1 MGLESCFSVSIAAI
15 SYNTSMRRTAIF
27 NLNLVILSSLGIIL
41 SYIKFSP
48 CINQN
53 FSGLSATSRGCYSDI
68 PIFWSTHLLEVHL
81 WPYQFTTL
89 AGIEQVINP
98 IEYPFLTGL
107 VIWIIS
113 FVTLNPDTLGVN
125 FFFINSL
132 INSFLFIATV
142 LLINKIKPKSSIY
155 FALAPAV
162 FFSIFINWDLY
173 AVATTL
179 LTIYF
184 YDKNKLQLSAFF
196 LATAVSFKFYPM
208 VLIFA
213 ILIIGVRRKQIYNTV
228 LFVLSTFMFFI
239 LINII
244 PILIDFKGWLYFYQ
258 VSLNRKGGSG
268 SLWEFLALNGIEV
281 KNLNYLAVLA
291 TFLTYLA
298 IAVYFLKFHKE
309 VNLATMAF
317 LCVFAFVLFNKV
329 YSPQFV
335 IWLTSLAVFVLNRK
349 IQKYL
354 FVLWQFSELVFH
366 FAVWRYL
373 YWQGFGNKTSGISDQ
388 TFKWLIAFRVICL
401 LLFAFSLILRNRNS
415 QNELSG

>member
-1 MGLESCFSVSIAAI
+1 
-15 SYNTSMRRTAIF
+15 MRRTAIF
-27 NLNLVILSSLGIIL
+27 NLNLVLLSLFGIIL

-48 CINQN
+48 CINEN
-53 FSGLSATSRGCYSDI
+53 FSGLAATSRGCYSDI
-68 PIFWSTHLLEVHL
+68 PIFWSSHLLEAHL

-89 AGIEQVINP
+89 VGIEQIINP

-113 FVTLNPDTLGVN
+113 FITLNPDTFGVS
-125 FFFINSL
+125 FFLINSL

-179 LTIYF
+179 LAIYF
-184 YDKNKLQLSAFF
+184 YDKNKLLLSAFF
-196 LATAVSFKFYPM
+196 LATAVSFKFYPI
-208 VLIFA
+208 VLFFA

-228 LFVLSTFMFFI
+228 LFVLQTFMFFI

-258 VSLNRKGGSG
+258 VSLNRKVGSG
-268 SLWEFLALNGIEV
+268 SLWEFLALSGIEV
-281 KNLNYLAVLA
+281 KSLNYLAVFA
-291 TFLTYLA
+291 TFLTYLVIA
-298 IAVYFLKFHKE
+298 IYFFKFHE
-309 VNLATMAF
+309 EINLATMAF

-335 IWLTSLAVFVLNRK
+335 IWLTALAVFVLNRN
-349 IQKYL
+349 IQKYF

-366 FAVWRYL
+366 FAIWRYL

-388 TFKWLIAFRVICL
+388 TFKWLIAFRILCL
-401 LLFAFSLILRNRNS
+401 LLFVSTLILRNRTS
-415 QNELSG
+415 QKEFSG

>member
-1 MGLESCFSVSIAAI
+1 
-15 SYNTSMRRTAIF
+15 
-27 NLNLVILSSLGIIL
+27 
-41 SYIKFSP
+41 
-48 CINQN
+48 
-53 FSGLSATSRGCYSDI
+53 
-68 PIFWSTHLLEVHL
+68 
-81 WPYQFTTL
+81 
-89 AGIEQVINP
+89 
-98 IEYPFLTGL
+98 
-107 VIWIIS
+107 
-113 FVTLNPDTLGVN
+113 
-125 FFFINSL
+125 
-132 INSFLFIATV
+132 
-142 LLINKIKPKSSIY
+142 
-155 FALAPAV
+155 
-162 FFSIFINWDLY
+162 
-173 AVATTL
+173 
-179 LTIYF
+179 
-184 YDKNKLQLSAFF
+184 
-196 LATAVSFKFYPM
+196 M

-213 ILIIGVRRKQIYNTV
+213 ILIIGIRRKQIYNTV

-291 TFLTYLA
+291 TFFTYLA
-298 IAVYFLKFHKE
+298 IAVYFLKFHEE

-335 IWLTSLAVFVLNRK
+335 IWLTSLAVFVLNRR

>member
-1 MGLESCFSVSIAAI
+1 MG
-15 SYNTSMRRTAIF
+15 IF
-27 NLNLVILSSLGIIL
+27 NLNLVLLSSIGIIL

-53 FSGLSATSRGCYSDI
+53 FSGLSVTSRGCYSDI
-68 PIFWSTHLLEVHL
+68 PIFWNTHLLEVHL

-89 AGIEQVINP
+89 VEIEQVINP

-113 FVTLNPDTLGVN
+113 FITLNPDSFGVS
-125 FFFINSL
+125 FFLINSL

-142 LLINKIKPKSSIY
+142 LLINRIKHRSSIY

-173 AVATTL
+173 AVTTTL
-179 LTIYF
+179 LAIYF

-213 ILIIGVRRKQIYNTV
+213 ILIIGVRRKQIYNTM
-228 LFVLSTFMFFI
+228 LFILKTFMFFI

-244 PILIDFKGWLYFYQ
+244 PIAIDFKGWLYFYQ

-281 KNLNYLAVLA
+281 KNLNYLAVIA
-291 TFLTYLA
+291 TILTYLA
-298 IAVYFLKFHKE
+298 IAIYFFKFHKE
-309 VNLATMAF
+309 VNLANMAF

-335 IWLTSLAVFVLNRK
+335 IWLTSLAVLVLNGK
-349 IQKYL
+349 IQKYF

-366 FAVWRYL
+366 FGVWRYL
-373 YWQGFGNKTSGISDQ
+373 FWQGFGNKTSGISDQ
-388 TFKWLIAFRVICL
+388 TFKWLIAFRVLCL
-401 LLFAFSLILRNRNS
+401 LVFVTSLILSNRNS
-415 QNELSG
+415 QKELSQ